1 MTAEAVEVPEARR
14 HRFSVEDYQR
24 MVDAGVFGEDQRLEL
39 VQGEVLEMAPIG
51 SWHAGCVNTL
61 ARRFF
66 ACVGDRGVVAVQ
78 NPVALPPD
86 SEPQPDIAVL
96 APRADGYA
104 DAHPGPEAVRLLV
117 EVAEASSTFDLG
129 AKAALYAAAGIPEYW
144 VVDGTTGELVVHRG
158 PAAERWGE
166 IRRPDPDEAVIPLHL
181 PDCSLRARDLPAR
194 PGDQG

>member
-24 MVDAGVFGEDQRLEL
+24 MVEAGVFGEDQRLEL

-51 SWHAGCVNTL
+51 SWHA
-61 ARRFF
+61 A
-66 ACVGDRGVVAVQ
+66 VVDWLSRHFWHCAGSHAHIRIQ

-104 DAHPGPEAVRLLV
+104 GAHPGPEAVRLLV

-144 VVDGTTGELVVHRG
+144 VVDGATGELVVHREPMG
-158 PAAERWGE
+158 ERWGS
-166 IRRPDPDEAVIPLHL
+166 IRRPGPEEAVGPVHL
-181 PDCSLRARDLPAR
+181 PDCALRARDLPAR
-194 PGDQG
+194 PGSRG